1 MEFLSGIKKDGTG
14 EQRGIKEDGAA
25 YNCLF
30 DPASGINESIK
41 KGATLADTMKMLPSK
56 VRDYKF
62 QAQRIA
68 AAMRNIDNK
77 VGDTCYNIW
86 KFLTDHI
93 AYNPDQTGKEQV
105 RSVRRLWS
113 DRIGDCDCFSFFT
126 SCVLSVLRIP
136 HQFRIASYDE
146 VSGSYGHVYVVVPSG
161 GKEIT
166 IDAVLPYFNREHPY
180 VKIKNIDMDL
190 EFLDGIDPDEFAR
203 NGGMSIDAQD
213 MLSCQ
218 LPSAT
223 DESVGKLNLFQN
235 VKEKIQN
242 VKEKVQ
248 TVKENVKTATQNIKE
263 NVKET
268 VRKVG
273 TVISKG
279 VHVINRINPATTAL
293 RLGLLA
299 GMKLNLFGVAGQLR
313 YGYLTDAEAQKRGVN
328 PKRFERYKKLRAKL
342 EKIFFN
348 AGGKPENLKEAIL
361 TGKGNQDNKVT
372 LSGYALSGLG
382 MTGNNTVEQI
392 IGSQMYSD
400 EIPEEKS
407 AELHGLGIVETAAVT
422 AVASGLLATIA
433 GILKNIGD
441 LFGKGEPGSDAGMD
455 ALDQQA
461 GDSAPDETAPSG
473 EDQGDYSTERNEDEP
488 SADSSDGDQSGG
500 DPAPDSEASFF
511 DKAKDWMV
519 KNKKPLIIGTVTVAA
534 VVGGVIVYKK
544 FFAKKKGKGNGGS
557 RAETTNGIPKAA
569 RGQINDQSKKS
580 KGNKGD
586 KILRDLRLSRLK

>member
-1 MEFLSGIKKDGTG
+1 MEFLGGIKKDGTG
-14 EQRGIKEDGAA
+14 EERGIKEDGAT

-30 DPASGINESIK
+30 DPASGINELIK
-41 KGATLADTMKMLPSK
+41 KKATLDDTIAMIPGK
-56 VRDYKF
+56 VKEYKF

-68 AAMRNIDNK
+68 AAIRDIDNK
-77 VGDTCYNIW
+77 VGKTCYNIW

-93 AYNPDQTGKEQV
+93 AYKPDQKGKEQV

-113 DRIGDCDCFSFFT
+113 DRLGDCDCFSFFT

-146 VSGSYGHVYVVVPSG
+146 VSGSYGHVYVVVPFD

-223 DESVGKLNLFQN
+223 DDSVGKLNLFQN
-235 VKEKIQN
+235 VKEKVQN

-248 TVKENVKTATQNIKE
+248 NVKEKVKTATQNIKQ

-268 VRKVG
+268 VKKVG
-273 TVISKG
+273 TVIGKG

-293 RLGLLA
+293 RLGLLV

-313 YGYLTDAEAQKRGVN
+313 YGYLTDAEAKTRGVN
-328 PKRFERYKKLRAKL
+328 PARFDRYKKLRTKL

-361 TGKGNQDNKVT
+361 TGKGNQDKKVA
-372 LSGYALSGLG
+372 LAGYALSGLG

-392 IGSQMYSD
+392 IGSEMYAD

-422 AVASGLLATIA
+422 AVASGILATIA

-441 LFGKGEPGSDAGMD
+441 LFGKGEPGPDAGMD

-461 GDSAPDETAPSG
+461 GDSAPDEDAPTG
-473 EDQGDYSTERNEDEP
+473 EDQSTERHEDEP
-488 SADSSDGDQSGG
+488 AADSTDSESGDQSGSG
-500 DPAPDSEASFF
+500 PAPDSEATFF
-511 DKAKDWMV
+511 DNAKDWIV
-519 KNKKPLIIGTVTVAA
+519 KNKKPLIIGTVAVAA

-557 RAETTNGIPKAA
+557 RAETTDGIPKSA
-569 RGQINDQSKKS
+569 RGKLKIHGKKS
-580 KGNKGD
+580 NGNKGD